1 LDNLDK
7 SRSRGRP
14 RKYSSPEEMEQII
27 NDYFRE
33 CESKGEPKTI
43 YGLALALDLTY
54 EGLMGYST
62 RDEYAGLVKR
72 AKEEIIREVEA
83 RGHTSKGNP
92 AFAIFWLKNVAK
104 WADKSEVEMTNRVTL
119 SVPDDVED
127 TGDNSDHEL

>member
-1 LDNLDK
+1 MDNLDD
-7 SRSRGRP
+7 SRGRGRP
-14 RKYSSPEEMEQII
+14 RKYSSPGEMEQII

-33 CESKGEPKTI
+33 CESKEEPKTI

-62 RDEYAGLVKR
+62 RDDYSGLVKR
-72 AKEEIIREVEA
+72 AKEEIIREVET
-83 RGHTSKGNP
+83 RGHLSKANP

-104 WADKSEVEMTNRVTL
+104 WADKSEVEMTSRVSL

-127 TGDNSDHEL
+127 AGDKAE